1 VKVAVALSLLLTAV
15 GAFLTWAE
23 SGDVAGVEV
32 QTIGIAV
39 LAVGLGALL
48 VSLGLSFAKEG

>member
-1 VKVAVALSLLLTAV
+1 MKVAVSLLLTAV
-15 GAFLTWAE
+15 GAFLTWAA
-23 SGDVAGVEV
+23 SGDVAGVELH
-32 QTIGIAV
+32 TIGIAV

>member
-1 VKVAVALSLLLTAV
+1 VKVAISLLVVAI
-15 GAFLTWAE
+15 GAMLTWAV
-23 SGDVAGVEV
+23 SGEVAGVEYHTV
-32 QTIGIAV
+32 GIAV

>member
-1 VKVAVALSLLLTAV
+1 MKVAICLLVTAV
-15 GAFLTWAE
+15 GAFLTWAAH
-23 SGDVAGVEV
+23 GDVAGVEV